1 MAFRWKIP
9 AVGLCK
15 ACAQPVPVSSDLDRS
30 PSPTKFLLGVTMGII
45 TLLLYEDYA
54 EMVLVEVE
62 VKPGAKV

>member
-1 MAFRWKIP
+1 M
-9 AVGLCK
+9 GLCK
-15 ACAQPVPVSSDLDRS
+15 ACAQPVPVSSGLDRS